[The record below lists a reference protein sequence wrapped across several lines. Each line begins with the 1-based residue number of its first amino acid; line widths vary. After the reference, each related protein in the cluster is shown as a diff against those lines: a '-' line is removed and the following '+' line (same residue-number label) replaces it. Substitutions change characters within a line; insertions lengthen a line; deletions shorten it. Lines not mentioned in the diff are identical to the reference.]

1 MMLGGDNILLS
12 GPCFQPSHHIICQF
26 ADGKLSNGSYI
37 DENRASCTVP
47 MLNIT
52 GRLSIK
58 LSVNGGA
65 SFDFQGNLTIGFF
78 FLLIIKS

>member
-26 ADGKLSNGSYI
+26 AGGKSSKGGYI
-37 DENRASCTVP
+37 NENRASCTVP

-52 GRLSIK
+52 GRLSIR
-58 LSVNGGA
+58 LSVNGGV
-65 SFDFQGNLTIGFF
+65 SFDFQGYLTIGIFVF
-78 FLLIIKS
+78 CL